1 VKRLLL
7 CLCAALLIV
16 ACGKKGNPLPPL
28 QRIPAAPG
36 DLTVMRVADQVYV
49 RYTVP
54 AVNIDGAGPA
64 DVAGVELY
72 AITLDEP
79 TPFEDLDPRELR
91 RAATRVV
98 STPVRRPRPGLPAQ
112 AEGMPAIPLPPAG
125 PGVDQGAVVVL
136 REDLTPETRALAELP
151 GSRRPG
157 QVGPRE
163 IEIPRP
169 LSAPPP
175 GAGRRRHYFAVAV
188 SARGRYGPHSA
199 VVPAPLGGT
208 SGPPSAPRVTVTETS
223 MTLHW
228 TPPPDARAVAA
239 AEASDLLPSRSL
251 VPVPPPTTYDVY
263 EVRGT
268 ESADAPL
275 VVPEPLTPEPVT
287 ATEYTQSGIT
297 LGRERCFHVRAVD
310 IVDGLHVRGPASPV
324 ECASFADTFPPSA
337 PSDLVAVA
345 VPGGIN
351 LLWEPSEASDVAG
364 YLVLRGD
371 AAGAT
376 LAPLTTTPVTTL
388 SYRDESVQAGVRYV
402 YVVVAVDGA
411 GNRSAESNRVEE
423 TAQ

>member
-1 VKRLLL
+1 MKRLLL
-7 CLCAALLIV
+7 CLCAALLIA

-36 DLTVMRVADQVYV
+36 DITVRRMADQVYV
-49 RYTVP
+49 RFTVP

-72 AITLDEP
+72 AITLDQP
-79 TPFEDLDPRELR
+79 TAFDELDPIDLR
-91 RAATRVV
+91 RAATLVAA
-98 STPVRRPRPGLPAQ
+98 TPVRRPLPGLPAQ
-112 AEGMPAIPLPPAG
+112 AEGMPAIPLPPPG

-136 REDLTPETRALAELP
+136 REDLTSETRAAAELP
-151 GSRRPG
+151 DGRRPG
-157 QVGPRE
+157 QAVE
-163 IEIPRP
+163 HQVEVPRP

-175 GAGRRRHYFAVAV
+175 GAGLQRHYFAVAV

-223 MTLHW
+223 MTLRW
-228 TPPPDARAVAA
+228 APPADARGVAA
-239 AEASDLLPSRSL
+239 PPASDLLPSRSL
-251 VPVPPPTTYDVY
+251 VPAPPPTTYDVY
-263 EVRGT
+263 EVMGH

-275 VVPEPLTPEPVT
+275 VVPEPITPEPVT
-287 ATEYTQSGIT
+287 ALEYTQAGIT
-297 LGRERCFHVRAVD
+297 LGRERCFYVRAVD

-337 PSDLVAVA
+337 PSELVAVA

-351 LLWEPSEASDVAG
+351 LLWEPSAAQDVAG

-371 AAGAT
+371 AADAT
-376 LAPLTTTPVTTL
+376 LTPLTTAPVTTL
-388 SYRDESVQAGVRYV
+388 SYRDEAVQAGVRYV
-402 YVVVAVDGA
+402 YAVVAVDGA